1 MPLLGRI
8 YLLGTFQVY
17 TAQDVLLE
25 GASPRVQ
32 SLCAYLALHQ
42 GTPVDRRRLAFL
54 LWPHVPEPV
63 ARRNLRQYLHR
74 LRQFLSP
81 LDPTGQLIVAESMTI
96 TFDSQRT
103 LWVDA
108 REFLEHLAAAEE
120 SQGPTRIASLRRAV
134 DLYRGDFVQN
144 IYDEWCQQERE
155 RFRHQYEFVLQTLV
169 SAYQELNRLD
179 EAIYWAERAL
189 QVDPL
194 QESLYRTLMRLYAQA
209 GNRAR
214 ALETYERCRAVLR
227 RELQADPMP
236 ETEQLYRELL
246 VPVQASDDRVVTPV
260 SPSPSHPPPSG
271 TRPIVETGVSTP
283 SLVSQPAPPLI
294 GRDEDLRWLDNVLI
308 RSGDHGTLILI
319 EGEAGI
325 GKTRLVSEWLSRL
338 RDNVFLLEAEGGEFE
353 HVVPY
358 HPLKEA
364 IREGMNA
371 IPWLEVPYRDRW
383 QNALIYLLPGLV
395 DVLPELA
402 TSPRGHVDRWEILEG
417 LGWFLRGLA
426 ERGPVIVWLDEAHW
440 ADHSTWQTVAYIGQR
455 LSPHVPLFLVL
466 TYRSEDVTEP
476 NRQVWRR
483 LMRASFIHRRVLQRL
498 NRSQTY
504 DLARAILG
512 PGVDRRILE
521 KLYISTE
528 GIPLFVVETAR
539 SLLHLPE
546 HRVFIRSAGETISL
560 PDRVRQVV
568 ESRLDMLPDEYRTLL
583 QIASVFGRTFTV
595 PWLLR
600 LADVEEST
608 LFAALDAW
616 LARGLVEETGHGYT
630 FSHPLVRH
638 VVYNELSL
646 ARRQWLH
653 RRIALMLQEDPETQ
667 PAIIAHHFS
676 ESDRPSE
683 AIPFFMAAATEA
695 LRVRA
700 YHSARSCAL
709 EVLRLWRQRPTQ
721 VTADE
726 ATRID
731 VNLHLAQAYSL
742 SNMSDE
748 ALTLLE
754 ETLRMAERLGDP
766 RRLARVR
773 IRLSQVFWHRGVP
786 LAAQDHARVA
796 LRWAQTGNDVETYAA
811 ALRMLGRTAITL
823 SAFNHAVQLLRR
835 HITEIDAGDPRQAVA
850 WSYLAVAWSRLG
862 AWTKAFDAAQ
872 RAVQIAESQQRPTS
886 LALTAMHLAFVQA
899 ERYYWSAAR
908 EHAQQ
913 GLEYTHGLG
922 FSPVTFMLQAL
933 HAYASGML
941 GDESAPARLQALLAE
956 AREENYKV
964 LIHLVHYFLAHVYLR
979 QGYFPQALQQAR
991 TTVRMAS
998 EYGDRWTEAVATR
1011 LEADALSGLPH
1022 PDWVTVEKRLV
1033 HSVTLLRRVG
1043 ARPELARSYLSLR
1056 RLYDRAARM
1065 AWAVDCHFRA
1075 VSIFEELGMIEE
1087 LRAAQGQSGRRAG
1100 PTREAISAPLTGPAW
1115 LRSDISVDTSLD
1127 SDGSS
1132 R

>member
-1 MPLLGRI
+1 MARGRI

-54 LWPHVPEPV
+54 LWPRVSEPV

-74 LRQFLSP
+74 LRQFLAP
-81 LDPTGQLIVAESMTI
+81 LDPAGQLVIAESMSI
-96 TFDSQRT
+96 TFDPHRT

-108 REFLEHLAAAEE
+108 QEFLQHLTAAENSE
-120 SQGPTRIASLRRAV
+120 GPTRVAALRRAV
-134 DLYRGDFVQN
+134 DLYRGDFAQN

-155 RFRHQYEFVLQTLV
+155 RFRHQYEFILQTLV
-169 SAYQELNRLD
+169 NVYQDLNRLD
-179 EAIYWAERAL
+179 DAIYWAERAL
-189 QVDPL
+189 QVNPL

-209 GNRAR
+209 GNRAQ
-214 ALETYERCRAVLR
+214 ALETYERCRHVLWK
-227 RELQADPMP
+227 ELQATPMP

-246 VPVQASDDRVVTPV
+246 LPAEVREEPVRTP
-260 SPSPSHPPPSG
+260 PPPS
-271 TRPIVETGVSTP
+271 ETPTPPPTAPRDQPLPPASTP
-283 SLVSQPAPPLI
+283 PNVKPAPPLI
-294 GRDEDLRWLDNVLI
+294 GREEDLRWLDNVLI
-308 RSGDHGTLILI
+308 RAGDHGALILV

-325 GKTRLVSEWLSRL
+325 GKTRLLSEWLSR
-338 RDNVFLLEAEGGEFE
+338 RREDFFLLEAEGGEFE
-353 HVVPY
+353 HVIPY

-364 IREGMNA
+364 IREGLEA
-371 IPWLEVPYRDRW
+371 IPWEDVPYRERW
-383 QNALIYLLPGLV
+383 QAALVYLLPHV
-395 DVLPELA
+395 ANVLPEFA
-402 TSPRGHVDRWEILEG
+402 STPRGHVDRWEILEG

-426 ERGPVIVWLDEAHW
+426 EKRPVILWLDEAHW

-455 LSPHVPLFLVL
+455 LAPHVPLYLVL
-466 TYRSEDVTEP
+466 TYRSEDVTDP

-483 LMRASFIHRRVLQRL
+483 LTRASFVHRRVLQRL
-498 NRSQTY
+498 TRAQTY
-504 DLARAILG
+504 DLARSILG

-521 KLYISTE
+521 KLYVSTE

-568 ESRLDMLPDEYRTLL
+568 ESRLDMLPEEYRSLL
-583 QIASVFGRTFTV
+583 QIAAVFGRTFTV
-595 PWLLR
+595 PLLVR

-653 RRIALMLQEDPETQ
+653 RRIALMLQQDAEAQ
-667 PAIIAHHFS
+667 SAVIAHHFS
-676 ESDRPSE
+676 ESDRPAE
-683 AIPFFMAAATEA
+683 AIPFFMQAAADA

-709 EVLRLWRQRPTQ
+709 EVLRLWRQRATRAPE
-721 VTADE
+721 DE

-754 ETLRMAERLGDP
+754 ETLRLAERLGDP
-766 RRLARVR
+766 KRLAQVR

-786 LAAQDHARVA
+786 RAAQDHARVA
-796 LRWAQTGNDVETYAA
+796 LRWAQTGNDPEMYAA

-835 HITEIDAGDPRQAVA
+835 HLSEIDPGDPRQAVA

-862 AWTKAFDAAQ
+862 NWERAFEAAQ
-872 RAVQIAESQQRPTS
+872 RAVQIAEMQKRPTS
-886 LALTAMHLAFVQA
+886 MALASMHLSFVQA
-899 ERYYWSAAR
+899 ERYLWAA
-908 EHAQQ
+908 AQENARQ

-933 HAYASGML
+933 RAYTSGML
-941 GDESAPARLQALLAE
+941 GDEQAPRVLQDLLSE
-956 AREENYKV
+956 ARQENYRV
-964 LIHLVHYFLAHVYLR
+964 LVHLVHYFLAHVYLH
-979 QGYFPQALQQAR
+979 QKQYTQALQQAR
-991 TTVRMAS
+991 LTVRMAS
-998 EYGDRWTEAVATR
+998 EYGDRWAEAVATR
-1011 LEADALSGLPH
+1011 LEADALSALPH
-1022 PDWVTVEKRLV
+1022 PDWVTIEKRLV
-1033 HSVTLLRRVG
+1033 HSVTLLRRIG
-1043 ARPELARSYLSLR
+1043 ARPELARSYVSLR

-1075 VSIFEELGMIEE
+1075 VTIFEELGMIEE
-1087 LRAAQGQSGRRAG
+1087 LRAAQGQSGRKVG
-1100 PTREAISAPLTGPAW
+1100 PAREAISAPLTGPAW
-1115 LRSDISVDTSLD
+1115 LRSEPSVETPIDLED
-1127 SDGSS
+1127 PI